1 MQQDKQKEVAFFDNL
16 ASSQEY
22 NVFTDEANNKIIHTL
37 ETLLALEPGARLLD
51 LGCGSGIFTQLLQ
64 ARGYHC
70 VGLDLSQKLLGLG
83 KQQTPAIDYVQADV
97 EALPFASESVDYVI
111 LSCLVHHLP
120 NPKRCAEE
128 VFRVLKPNG
137 KYVAFDPNRL
147 NPFMYLYRDRSSP
160 FYSSKG
166 VTENERPVLPKQVQS
181 VFTQAGLEAASHF
194 VDGLA
199 FRYVASG
206 AARGILPIYNFFDRT
221 FFRAQWLSLFRAFVF
236 TYGIK
241 PAVI

>member
-51 LGCGSGIFTQLLQ
+51 LGCGSGVFTQLLQ
-64 ARGYHC
+64 ARGYQC
-70 VGLDLSQKLLGLG
+70 IGLDLSQKLLQLG
-83 KQQTPAIDYVQADV
+83 KQETPAIDYVQADV
-97 EALPFASESVDYVI
+97 EALPFASSSVDFVI

-120 NPKRCAEE
+120 NPQRCAEE

-137 KYVAFDPNRL
+137 KFVAFDPNRL

-166 VTENERPVLPKQVQS
+166 VTPNERPVLPKV
-181 VFTQAGLEAASHF
+181 VRNIFEKVGLKPKSHF

-199 FRYVASG
+199 FRYVASSTAKG
-206 AARGILPIYNFFDRT
+206 LLPIYNFFDRT
-221 FFRAQWLSLFRAFVF
+221 FFRASILRMFRAFVF
-236 TYGIK
+236 TYGTK
-241 PAVI
+241 PAI

>member
-37 ETLLALEPGARLLD
+37 ETLLALAPGARLLD
-51 LGCGSGIFTQLLQ
+51 LGCGSGIFTQLLK
-64 ARGYHC
+64 ARGYDC
-70 VGLDLSQKLLGLG
+70 IGLDLSQKLLGLG
-83 KQQTPAIDYVQADV
+83 KKATPSIPYIQADV
-97 EALPFASESVDYVI
+97 EALPFATNSVDYVI
-111 LSCLVHHLP
+111 LSCLLHHLP
-120 NPKRCAEE
+120 NPERCAQE
-128 VFRVLKPNG
+128 VSRVLKPNG
-137 KYVAFDPNRL
+137 KFVAFDPNRL

-160 FYSSKG
+160 FYSSNG
-166 VTENERPVLPKQVQS
+166 VTENERPVLPKQLQR
-181 VFTQAGLEAASHF
+181 VFNQVGLQANSHF

-206 AARGILPIYNFFDRT
+206 AARGLLPIYNFFDRT
-221 FFRAQWLSLFRAFVF
+221 FFKASFLRLFRAFVF

-241 PAVI
+241 PAI